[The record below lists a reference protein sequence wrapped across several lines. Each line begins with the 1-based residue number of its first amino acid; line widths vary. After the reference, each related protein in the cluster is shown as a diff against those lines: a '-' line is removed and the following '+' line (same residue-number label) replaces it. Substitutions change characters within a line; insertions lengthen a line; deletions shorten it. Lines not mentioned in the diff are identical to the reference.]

1 MLYLI
6 VPSNDNDILYE
17 INGEKTSKVLNDP
30 DYNNN
35 NNINTNPYLSECTL
49 ISVKDNS
56 DSNTWSCPACTFIN
70 RNEIS
75 QCVMCGSTCPA
86 DHSVN
91 TSIPLVRGL
100 LVTETSEIGTTR
112 RLIGKTGIYIKLNE
126 NVHEVINLSLE
137 TGLYNIIQ
145 MDFVHIKV
153 HDKWAGYDLTDISE
167 IYGLLLQYNHT
178 LFIHHIRVF
187 LLMVLLM
194 SSSSSS
200 SNSASSNEEDINN
213 ILPINNP
220 NDAVNYFLLLISSE
234 NLYESNIHRN
244 CLQGRLLLV
253 INKILYVVMNRSI
266 NGKPLLDVYI
276 LLLHQII
283 LFLFYLIGIY

>member
-1 MLYLI
+1 MIQIGKVYIFIIIIHILYL

-17 INGEKTSKVLNDP
+17 INGEKTSKLL
-30 DYNNN
+30 NNN
-35 NNINTNPYLSECTL
+35 NDNDNNNEFIINNPLLSECTL

-70 RNEIS
+70 RNDNS
-75 QCVMCGSTCPA
+75 QCIICGSACPT
-86 DHSVN
+86 DHSIN

-100 LVTETSEIGTTR
+100 LVTETSEIGPTR
-112 RLIGKTGIYIKLNE
+112 RLIGKTGIYIKFNE
-126 NVHEVINLSLE
+126 NIHEVINLSLE
-137 TGLYNIIQ
+137 TGLYNIIP

-153 HDKWAGYDLTDISE
+153 HDKWAGYDLTDINE

-178 LFIHHIRVF
+178 LFIHHIRIL
-187 LLMVLLM
+187 LLMILLM
-194 SSSSSS
+194 SSD
-200 SNSASSNEEDINN
+200 EES
-213 ILPINNP
+213 ILQIENP
-220 NDAVNYFLLLISSE
+220 FDVVNFFLLLISSE

-253 INKILYVVMNRSI
+253 VNKILYVLMNRNV

-276 LLLHQII
+276 LLLLYFI
-283 LFLFYLIGIY
+283 LFCIGFY